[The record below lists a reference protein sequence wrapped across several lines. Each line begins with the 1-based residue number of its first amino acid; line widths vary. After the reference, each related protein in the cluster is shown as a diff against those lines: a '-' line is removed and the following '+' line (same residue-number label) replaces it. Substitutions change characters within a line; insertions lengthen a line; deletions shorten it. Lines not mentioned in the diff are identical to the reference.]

1 MQGNADVVHAGSV
14 GRVAQVLS
22 GQRLMD
28 GLDTSQIGEGL
39 VRPEACKATKKK
51 ALQIMKLENVEPE
64 KTSDV
69 RVLNA
74 ENA

>member
-1 MQGNADVVHAGSV
+1 
-14 GRVAQVLS
+14 
-22 GQRLMD
+22 MD